1 MSRYTD
7 ATVIDL
13 QAAYVV
19 AATEAE
25 LERNVQAA
33 LDAIT
38 LTRVVTAILLG
49 GPGSGG
55 SLSVMIEH
63 GSAGS
68 GFVPDA
74 IEARFYLAEIPA
86 EIANRRAGAAARATA
101 GLSLKDSVLTGTSAG
116 GLTGGMLLFGTAS
129 AERNTYLAQTD
140 WYINESTGDDSN
152 SGATSGTALATS
164 AELVRR
170 FGTDPLIDDVT
181 INVWLESDITAVF
194 EMSARFQGDDAA
206 IWIHGG
212 VAAILAT
219 DVVTAWTS
227 LTPGSEP
234 AITGTTIADFSIYA
248 GYRLT
253 WLDGPMV
260 GNSVFLGA
268 QAESGAVGSEIWRH
282 GAMSYYSAAGF
293 SAVTPSAFGANDNS
307 PNIGNSFQIER
318 LYVLEGAVLQ
328 AKRIDTG
335 TAAGGSANMAGFI
348 LSDLSINAAVTGR
361 TLIDLRALNLHSA
374 GGGQATLFN
383 CIVDSENITG
393 TGINLF
399 NCAGGTQAGFLGS
412 VSFASMES
420 LRVFGLSCSALTIT
434 TCNIRATS
442 LLLVDGTSA
451 RITLE
456 QGARTMTDNQFM
468 AGVWTTTDV
477 SSIIRVDETCIMHP
491 RDVWGASTGTALGW
505 DIDGRVYVQ
514 AVADISTFVVTG
526 NDSEIGGA
534 VTAYGA
540 MPAVTAANNAMVAI
554 SP

>member
-19 AATEAE
+19 AASEAE

-63 GSAGS
+63 GSAGA

-212 VAAILAT
+212 VKTVLAT
-219 DVVTAWTS
+219 DTIASWTS
-227 LTPGSEP
+227 LFTGAEP
-234 AITGTTIADFSIYA
+234 AMTAGVLADFSPYK
-248 GYRLT
+248 GYRVT
-253 WLDGPMV
+253 MLDGTLA
-260 GNSVFLGA
+260 GDSFFLGA
-268 QAESGAVGSEIWRH
+268 NPNSGAGANEDWRH
-282 GAMSYYSAAGF
+282 GTLSAYTAGV
-293 SAVTPSAFGANDNS
+293 APSAFTS
-307 PNIGNSFQIER
+307 QPNVPGNGDQFQIEE
-318 LYVLEGAVLQ
+318 LYTLEGLSLQ
-328 AKRIDTG
+328 AERVDLG
-335 TAAGGSANMAGFI
+335 TAGSAFMATFI
-348 LSDLSINAAVTGR
+348 VSDLGIYSGTAFT
-361 TLIDLRALNLHSA
+361 TLIDLNSQVFDANGGAHIMVFNCVLADTPITGKAATFVNCAAGRQDGSLRSA
-374 GGGQATLFN
+374 TFYGLESMLIDGFTATAYGFYTCGLYRLQDMLGDGGGFT
-383 CIVDSENITG
+383 CGRSSET
-393 TGINLF
+393 
-399 NCAGGTQAGFLGS
+399 FLD
-412 VSFASMES
+412 
-420 LRVFGLSCSALTIT
+420 
-434 TCNIRATS
+434 S
-442 LLLVDGTSA
+442 LLALGLWRTSDA
-451 RITLE
+451 SP
-456 QGARTMTDNQFM
+456 
-468 AGVWTTTDV
+468 GV
-477 SSIIRVDETCIMHP
+477 SVDETSTLHVL
-491 RDVWGASTGTALGW
+491 DVWGASTGTAAGF
-505 DIDGRVYVQ
+505 DIEGALFAP
-514 AVADISTFVVTG
+514 AVADLSSFVVTG
-526 NDSEIGGA
+526 NDAEVGGTVRTYA
-534 VTAYGA
+534 QLPYVE
-540 MPAVTAANNAMVAI
+540 PVNNAMVALNV
-554 SP
+554 